1 MIPEPGRGMLHVRV
15 DDVPDTIAP
24 EVSFYREDGRVSD
37 TTARKRGVSL
47 HVQREQTKPGPVYFH
62 VQDGYFSDG
71 GVSSGAQDDYS
82 AQPYSVRVDFIP
94 AKDAGEP
101 NDGHDTARVLQPGET
116 AEGTIF
122 PRGDQDYFRLALP
135 AGKQGVGDPAGR
147 HAGQPLPASARGR
160 RVAPPSRRP
169 GEDRRSRPV
178 RRLDPERRLRRRLF
192 PDCPG
197 RRAGR
202 PRPRV
207 VGRLR
212 LAATPTG

>member
-1 MIPEPGRGMLHVRV
+1 M
-15 DDVPDTIAP
+15 
-24 EVSFYREDGRVSD
+24 
-37 TTARKRGVSL
+37 
-47 HVQREQTKPGPVYFH
+47 YFH

-135 AGKQGVGDPAGR
+135 AGKQGVLEIRLDGMPDNLFPHLRVDDVSRRRLDDLEKTVDRGQSAVWTRNVASGGDFFLIVRDGALDGR
-147 HAGQPLPASARGR
+147 GRESWDGSASLQPLPADRAVHRGR
-160 RVAPPSRRP
+160 RRP
-169 GEDRRSRPV
+169 AGAQRHDRDGQAGPAWKAGFRP
-178 RRLDPERRLRRRLF
+178 RL
-192 PDCPG
+192 PG
-197 RRAGR
+197 RRQRLVQSGGR
-202 PRPRV
+202 
-207 VGRLR
+207 
-212 LAATPTG
+212 